1 MASGEEKTAAARR
14 PRRRWLAPLPALCLL
29 ATFAPS
35 AHAQEE
41 ERSSTSLRP
50 PILKLTTS
58 ARALALGG
66 AFWTGS
72 GGTHAIFHHPALIS
86 GQGFDIAVAGHGLR
100 RGHNGDD
107 DDHSERE
114 RDRDDGRHRGKDGL
128 HTALSASAPWF
139 GGSVGVG
146 VAVFDHGAALDFDV
160 PEERDRTSAP
170 SDRPVTVLQARPAG
184 TEFVAAVGYRRE
196 FLGFGVGAAAKVV
209 GQTVGG
215 VRDRTGAL
223 DLGVSRGMG
232 RVTAALAVQN
242 LGPDLELRGRPVSLP
257 TRVVLGAGTTGRTAV
272 GPLDIGGAVQVAH
285 ERSGEIV
292 PGGGVEIAYWP
303 IQRRVFIVRLGAVRV
318 VEGDGSP
325 VTFGAG
331 FEGDRIRVDYAYS
344 DRDPVA
350 GPHRIGVSI
359 R

>member
-1 MASGEEKTAAARR
+1 M
-14 PRRRWLAPLPALCLL
+14 APLPALCLL
-29 ATFAPS
+29 ATIAPS
-35 AHAQEE
+35 THAQEGD
-41 ERSSTSLRP
+41 RSPASLRP

-86 GQGFDIAVAGHGLR
+86 GQGFDIAIAGHGFR

-107 DDHSERE
+107 DDHGDRE
-114 RDRDDGRHRGKDGL
+114 RDRDDGRQRGKDAL

-160 PEERDRTSAP
+160 PERRDRTNAP
-170 SDRPVTVLQARPAG
+170 SDRPATTLGPRPAG

-196 FLGFGVGAAAKVV
+196 LLGFGVGATAKVV

-215 VRDRTGAL
+215 ARDRTGRDRTGAL
-223 DLGVSRGMG
+223 DLGVSRRMG

-257 TRVVLGAGTTGRTAV
+257 TRVVLGAGTAGRTAV

-285 ERSGEIV
+285 ERGGEIV

-331 FEGDRIRVDYAYS
+331 FEGDRVRLDYAYS